1 MKDEQLKNIWNMIN
15 DKSGI
20 LDYIPGSTEQLISQR
35 SGSIQDKIRSML
47 QNDLILKVISG
58 IALSLNLVFYFNN
71 LEVVYVCIA
80 GVLFLAIMTAIE
92 WKTLKDF
99 NRIADPGLATKN
111 NLSNVL
117 IYLRRKANLYKTT
130 IASSQV
136 LIFVPGLLLYFYLV
150 YGQVKPLTGE
160 AFIVFTVLVLIGTFS
175 SFHRIGTQI
184 KYHIKHLM
192 VCLSDLNDN
201 ALGFAIETIENQ
213 RKQDQKV
220 QILVYI
226 LSTLGFLVLIFIMK
240 AITG

>member
-20 LDYIPGSTEQLISQR
+20 IDSFYASTEQTIAHR
-35 SGSIQDKIRSML
+35 SGSVQDKIRGML
-47 QNDLILKVISG
+47 QNDMILKVISG
-58 IALSLNLVFYFNN
+58 ILLILNLVFYSNTI
-71 LEVVYVCIA
+71 EVVYVCLA
-80 GVLFLAIMTAIE
+80 GMVFLSIMSYIE
-92 WKTLKDF
+92 WKILQGF

-117 IYLRRKANLYKTT
+117 VYLKRKANLFKTT

-160 AFIVFTVLVLIGTFS
+160 AFMVFTVLVLIGTFG
-175 SFHRIGTQI
+175 SFHRTGSQI

-213 RKQDQKV
+213 RKQDHKV
-220 QILVYI
+220 QLLVYI
-226 LSTLGFLVLIFIMK
+226 LSILGFLVLIFIMK
-240 AITG
+240 SIIG

>member
-20 LDYIPGSTEQLISQR
+20 LDYIPGSTEQLISNR
-35 SGSIQDKIRSML
+35 SGSVQDKIRGML

-58 IALSLNLVFYFNN
+58 IAFLLNLFFYNNN

-80 GVLFLAIMTAIE
+80 GILFLAIMTAIE
-92 WKTLKDF
+92 WKTLQGF
-99 NRIADPGLATKN
+99 NKIADPGLATRN
-111 NLSNVL
+111 NLSNILV
-117 IYLRRKANLYKTT
+117 YLRRKANLFKTT
-130 IASSQV
+130 IAASQV
-136 LIFVPGLLLYFYLV
+136 LIFVPGVLLYFYLV

-160 AFIVFTVLVLIGTFS
+160 AFVVFTVLVLIGTFGS
-175 SFHRIGTQI
+175 LARIGSQI

-201 ALGFAIETIENQ
+201 ALGLAIDTIENQ
-213 RKQDQKV
+213 RKQDHKV

-226 LSTLGFLVLIFIMK
+226 LSTLGFLVLIMIMK
-240 AITG
+240 SITG

>member
-20 LDYIPGSTEQLISQR
+20 MDYIPGSTEQLISQR
-35 SGSIQDKIRSML
+35 SGSIQDKIRGML

-58 IALSLNLVFYFNN
+58 IAFMLNLVFYHNN

-80 GVLFLAIMTAIE
+80 GVLFLAIMTTIE
-92 WKTLKDF
+92 WKTLQRF
-99 NRIADPGLATKN
+99 NKIADPGLATRD
-111 NLSNVL
+111 NLSNILV
-117 IYLRRKANLYKTT
+117 YLRRKANLFKTT

-136 LIFVPGLLLYFYLV
+136 LIFVPGALLYFFLV

-160 AFIVFTVLVLIGTFS
+160 AFMVFTVLILIGTFG
-175 SFHRIGTQI
+175 SFHRTGTQI

-213 RKQDQKV
+213 RKQDHKV

-226 LSTLGFLVLIFIMK
+226 LSILGFLVLIFIMK
-240 AITG
+240 SITG